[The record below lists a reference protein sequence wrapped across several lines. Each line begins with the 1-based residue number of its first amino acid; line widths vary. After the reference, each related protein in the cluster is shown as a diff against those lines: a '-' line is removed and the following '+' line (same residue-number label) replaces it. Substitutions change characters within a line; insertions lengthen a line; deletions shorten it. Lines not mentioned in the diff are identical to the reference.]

1 MPGEFFDG
9 TITGGASAERQ
20 LGNGDQSHDRK
31 THILKATTKILNEK
45 GLQGLSFESVA
56 NEAGLSRQ
64 LIRYY
69 FSDLDMLV
77 SELCDYLGNVY
88 REMIVA
94 GIVEVGQVERLRFF
108 LDFLFDLAEGHRM
121 PANLETYDAMVAY
134 AVGST
139 QVNERLCAQ
148 YMTLGQVISQELA
161 IAHEELDSPSCEEL
175 SFLFVSM
182 MHAHWSFVAS
192 LGFSREHSRVTRNAI
207 DRLIQSYINESAAE
221 PRLKSVWSTND

>member
-1 MPGEFFDG
+1 MNN
-9 TITGGASAERQ
+9 
-20 LGNGDQSHDRK
+20 GNQSQDRK
-31 THILKATTKILNEK
+31 TLILKAATKILNEK

-108 LDFLFDLAEGHRM
+108 LDFLFDLAEEYPM
-121 PANLETYDAMVAY
+121 PANLEAYDAMVAY
-134 AVGST
+134 AVGSD
-139 QVNERLCAQ
+139 QVKERLCAQ
-148 YMTLGQVISQELA
+148 YKSLGQVIAQELA
-161 IAHEELDSPSCEEL
+161 IAHPELDGPSCEEL

-192 LGFSREHSRVTRNAI
+192 LGFSRQHSRVTRKAI
-207 DRLIQSYINESAAE
+207 DRLIASYINDTPPSLRIES
-221 PRLKSVWSTND
+221 PWSQKS

>member
-1 MPGEFFDG
+1 M
-9 TITGGASAERQ
+9 S
-20 LGNGDQSHDRK
+20 NSDQSQDRK
-31 THILKATTKILNEK
+31 TLILKATTKILNEK

-94 GIVEVGQVERLRFF
+94 GIVEVAQVERLRFF
-108 LDFLFDLAEGHRM
+108 LDFLFDLAEEYRM
-121 PANLETYDAMVAY
+121 PANLEAYDAMVAY
-134 AVGST
+134 AVGSD
-139 QVNERLCAQ
+139 QVKERLCAQ
-148 YMTLGQVISQELA
+148 YKTLGQVIAQELA
-161 IAHEELDSPSCEEL
+161 IAHAELDGPSCEEL

-192 LGFSREHSRVTRNAI
+192 LGFSRQHSHVTRRAI
-207 DRLIQSYINESAAE
+207 DRLIASYINDTPPGPRIES
-221 PRLKSVWSTND
+221 PWSQKS